1 MKHVTL
7 RRHLKNSLG
16 LVWWPQYHILF
27 SRLWTAP
34 SGLVPRLSGLI
45 ASSLSIIIN
54 FFCSP
59 CQGLL
64 FFYSSYLLQNTIEDS
79 IKICKSYFY
88 SFWFVSSGCV
98 LKLEHER
105 LLNDMVVHLQQDH
118 GGHWPLKPEPAWQE
132 ATVAATSWTSFVPT
146 EPLAL
151 DGHFQELGL
160 NLLLLVPSFIC
171 SLSVLAFSNWV
182 YFFLFL
188 FFIYFFAYW
197 LKLLLF
203 FNLVVPSG
211 FTAYIFNLSQSIFK
225 CYFTSL
231 HIKHKNT
238 CNNMLP
244 YLPPSLCVIYLKL
257 LHVF

>member
-1 MKHVTL
+1 MYFYEGHVPHIKL
-7 RRHLKNSLG
+7 ELL
-16 LVWWPQYHILF
+16 HILR
-27 SRLWTAP
+27 SNIILCITAAAAAKSLQSCLTLCNPRDGSPPGSPVPGILQARTLECP
-34 SGLVPRLSGLI
+34 SGLVPRVSCLI

-160 NLLLLVPSFIC
+160 FIRTKPELFPFLNQ
-171 SLSVLAFSNWV
+171 SHIQYVL
-182 YFFLFL
+182 
-188 FFIYFFAYW
+188 
-197 LKLLLF
+197 
-203 FNLVVPSG
+203 
-211 FTAYIFNLSQSIFK
+211 
-225 CYFTSL
+225 
-231 HIKHKNT
+231 KHNIIAAE
-238 CNNMLP
+238 NARVQGPRRMP
-244 YLPPSLCVIYLKL
+244 LCFHSRNIC
-257 LHVF
+257 